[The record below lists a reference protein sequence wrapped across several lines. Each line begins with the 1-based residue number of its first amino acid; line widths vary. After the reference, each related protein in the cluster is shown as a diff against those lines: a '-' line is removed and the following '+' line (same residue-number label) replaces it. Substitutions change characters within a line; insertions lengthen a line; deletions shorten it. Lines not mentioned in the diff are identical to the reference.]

1 MLGAQCSVFSV
12 NSTMAPHIHR
22 LTMPTSRCSFA
33 YLIYL
38 TSTSTSTSST
48 NSRQKSCFICIYA
61 CIICLRKSLFA
72 NEFCSFGRNDVCI
85 NNPLT
90 VECCAVII
98 LLDPLWKKKGR
109 DGSSCCA
116 CICERERGTRRGPCR
131 WKCSILRI
139 KRNIIQSFRFVRIW
153 CVRIGDLWM
162 DLPCMGYEHQFFSS
176 CAGCGWWCNQLPH
189 HYKAIH
195 CDAHLCARE
204 HDDY

>member
-98 LLDPLWKKKGR
+98 LLDPLWKKKKVETVVVVVHAFVSANGEP
-109 DGSSCCA
+109 DGAHADENVPFCA
-116 CICERERGTRRGPCR
+116 
-131 WKCSILRI
+131 
-139 KRNIIQSFRFVRIW
+139 
-153 CVRIGDLWM
+153 
-162 DLPCMGYEHQFFSS
+162 
-176 CAGCGWWCNQLPH
+176 
-189 HYKAIH
+189 
-195 CDAHLCARE
+195 
-204 HDDY
+204 

>member
-1 MLGAQCSVFSV
+1 M
-12 NSTMAPHIHR
+12 HICMYNMFTQKFICQR
-22 LTMPTSRCSFA
+22 VLQFWQKRCLHKQS
-33 YLIYL
+33 I
-38 TSTSTSTSST
+38 
-48 NSRQKSCFICIYA
+48 NSRMLRCYY
-61 CIICLRKSLFA
+61 IIRSVM
-72 NEFCSFGRNDVCI
+72 E
-85 NNPLT
+85 
-90 VECCAVII
+90 
-98 LLDPLWKKKGR
+98 KKGR

-162 DLPCMGYEHQFFSS
+162 DLPCMGYEHQFFCS